1 MARHSFD
8 YTYEVVGKRTAK
20 TEDGVLV
27 VSAVMVNVTAVD
39 KADSS
44 QSMTLQEQRELD
56 HHAIL
61 TGDLPDNFIA
71 CRDLTDADLIR
82 WFKAGIPDEQRDG
95 FYTWQIYGYA
105 EMDGT

>member
-1 MARHSFD
+1 MALHNFD

-27 VSAVMVNVTAVD
+27 VSAVMVNVTAID

-44 QSMTLQEQRELD
+44 KRMTLQEQRELD
-56 HHAIL
+56 HHVIL
-61 TGDLPDNFIA
+61 TGDLPENFIA

-82 WFKAGIPDEQRDG
+82 WFKAGIPDEQRD
-95 FYTWQIYGYA
+95 
-105 EMDGT
+105 